1 MGDVAGKAC
10 RQAKVVVDVLLERGG
25 VAFIHGLLIVP
36 YVFQLVCA
44 ENICACQQHLNR
56 SSTYQHGSSCPFMT
70 FFPANG
76 AKAKQGDKVFF
87 HKVPG
92 EPNKHARGGAL
103 TRTSHNREGFVQA
116 HGSFRAAQ
124 MSRSR

>member
-25 VAFIHGLLIVP
+25 VSFIHGLLIVP

-76 AKAKQGDKVFF
+76 ARAKQGDKVFF

-92 EPNKHARGGAL
+92 EPNNHARGGAL
-103 TRTSHNREGFVQA
+103 TRSERSLVTVGETELWQA
-116 HGSFRAAQ
+116 R
-124 MSRSR
+124 RIL